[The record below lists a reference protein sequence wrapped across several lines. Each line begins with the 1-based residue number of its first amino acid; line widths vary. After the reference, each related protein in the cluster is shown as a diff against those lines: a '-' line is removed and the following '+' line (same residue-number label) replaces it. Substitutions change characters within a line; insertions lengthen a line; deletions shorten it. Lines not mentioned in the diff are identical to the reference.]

1 MTRAEAV
8 ALITWELE
16 TLYDERVRKLAE
28 IVHEMA
34 AGAGGLTRELSPAEL
49 ELLEQSKEDFKAGRT
64 YSWEEY
70 TREMNGFMDHMRAK
84 YPQST

>member
-16 TLYDERVRKLAE
+16 TLNDERVLKLAE

-64 YSWEEY
+64 YSLD
-70 TREMNGFMDHMRAK
+70 EMDAYLDEAAAQRARRR
-84 YPQST
+84 SA